1 MVDAHFYIKCQR
13 CNTVGSIGGEPGEDP
28 CTQCLGEGYCPTH
41 HLKPGVVHSYE
52 ISDALD
58 VTEYGNLSD
67 GNKNKVNVILSMAI
81 VNLNDGSFS
90 RTTLWALFDSE
101 STTRANLITLLGE

>member
-58 VTEYGNLSD
+58 VTEYSALSVGNQAAVNIMLSQ
-67 GNKNKVNVILSMAI
+67 GL
-81 VNLNDGSFS
+81 VNLAEGTNS
-90 RTTLWALFDSE
+90 RVALWALFDSE